1 LGTPASSVFF
11 LVVGTDI
18 SGIYESS
25 WGTTTNGPRGGTKAS
40 FQCGTT
46 TKILDPQCP

>member
-1 LGTPASSVFF
+1 M
-11 LVVGTDI
+11 VVGTDI
-18 SGIYESS
+18 TGVYESS
-25 WGTTTNGPRGGTKAS
+25 WGDTTAGPRGGTKAS